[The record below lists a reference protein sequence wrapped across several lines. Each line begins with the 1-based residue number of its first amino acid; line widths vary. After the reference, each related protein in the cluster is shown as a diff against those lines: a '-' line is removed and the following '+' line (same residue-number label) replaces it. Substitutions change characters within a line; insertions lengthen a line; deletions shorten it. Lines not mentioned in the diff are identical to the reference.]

1 MCQNLH
7 FGFCLISSVN
17 VVGDLG
23 VALQYDTACSLDS
36 CMHILASD
44 NQSLTL
50 IYDVC
55 YMSKMNGW
63 VLYND
68 SNFVSVVDSNF
79 RSFSRF

>member
-1 MCQNLH
+1 M
-7 FGFCLISSVN
+7 N

-23 VALQYDTACSLDS
+23 VALQNDTACSLDS

-55 YMSKMNGW
+55 YMSKMNSW
-63 VLYND
+63 ALCWNK
-68 SNFVSVVDSNF
+68 SKFVSVVDSNF
-79 RSFSRF
+79 RSFSWF

>member
-1 MCQNLH
+1 M
-7 FGFCLISSVN
+7 N

-55 YMSKMNGW
+55 YMSKTRG
-63 VLYND
+63 
-68 SNFVSVVDSNF
+68 
-79 RSFSRF
+79 

>member
-1 MCQNLH
+1 M
-7 FGFCLISSVN
+7 N

-23 VALQYDTACSLDS
+23 VALQNDTACSLDS
-36 CMHILASD
+36 CMHTLASD
-44 NQSLTL
+44 NQSL

-63 VLYND
+63 AFWNK